1 MAFVDETHKPLTQ
14 EVAQLPNLRRRQDTD
29 LSDATAGEVNPD
41 GHART
46 LVVVAHSQ
54 LSSLSKLNVLGSD
67 WSGRFPSDEGKTV
80 KGAKKLLIQCFEN
93 QRCSYE

>member
-1 MAFVDETHKPLTQ
+1 
-14 EVAQLPNLRRRQDTD
+14 
-29 LSDATAGEVNPD
+29 
-41 GHART
+41 
-46 LVVVAHSQ
+46 
-54 LSSLSKLNVLGSD
+54 LNVLGSD